1 MTLFLENG
9 RLPDVTKS
17 GGPILGASHW
27 TRLALL
33 LVVGCLPRFV
43 KIPLY
48 HLLFGFE
55 VGVGVRIGVAYLDA
69 KEVRLQDGT
78 HIGHFNVITRV
89 GRFETGCNA
98 RVGTFNIIRGGD
110 RVTLGDYVEVMRLN
124 VLNAIPDH
132 DCTTEPQSVLEVGAG
147 TVITSGHRIDFTD
160 RVTLGK
166 NVIVGGR
173 NSSLWT
179 HNRQETAPI
188 EIGDFCYLG
197 SEVRLAPGA
206 KLPDECILGLGSV
219 LTGEIKDP
227 RSLVAGVPA
236 KIVRPLYEKDL
247 AHVRRKTRKDMPD
260 DYYEPEDH
268 ADTTDTQ
275 GPG

>member
-1 MTLFLENG
+1 MTLW
-9 RLPDVTKS
+9 RRR
-17 GGPILGASHW
+17 I
-27 TRLALL
+27 RLAGLAFVALL
-33 LVVGCLPRFV
+33 PNALKQPCYRV
-43 KIPLY
+43 
-48 HLLFGFE
+48 LFGYRC
-55 VGVGVRIGVAYLDA
+55 GPGVRIGLTLLDA
-69 KEVRLQDGT
+69 ERVDLGEGT
-78 HIGHFNVITRV
+78 RIGHWNVIVRV
-89 GRFETGCNA
+89 GRFETGRHA
-98 RVGTFNIIRGGD
+98 RVGTLNVIRGGEHV
-110 RVTLGDYVEVMRLN
+110 RLGDYTDVMRLN

-166 NVIVGGR
+166 NVIIGGR

-206 KLPDECILGLGSV
+206 KLPDECILGMGAV
-219 LTGEIKDP
+219 LTGEIKEP

-236 KIVRPLYEKDL
+236 KVIRPLEEKDL
-247 AHVRRKTRKDMPD
+247 ARIRRKTRGDMPD
-260 DYYEPEDH
+260 DFYERS
-268 ADTTDTQ
+268 
-275 GPG
+275 